1 RRRGDRVNRRDF
13 ITLLGGATAAWPL
26 AVRAQQPMP
35 VVGYIGTGSRESD
48 AFRLPSFHQGLNE
61 TGYVEGRN
69 VAIEYRWAEGHN
81 DRLPSLAADLVHRQ
95 VAVIAVPASTPG
107 VLAAKAATT
116 AIPIVFYIG
125 LDPVELGLVASLHRP
140 GGNVTG
146 VTGWNVTVGP
156 KRLELLHEV
165 VPTAKV
171 IGLLVNP
178 TSPELADADSKEQ
191 RAAAQT
197 LGLKLDFLDAST
209 EHDLDTVFASLVE
222 RGIGGL
228 VIGTDSFFNTRK
240 EEIAALSVHHRVP
253 TIHQY
258 REFAAAG
265 GLMSYGTETSDLSRQ
280 VGVYTGRI
288 LKGENPA
295 DMPVQQATRV
305 ELTINLKTAKALGI
319 TFPLSLL
326 GRADEVI
333 E

>member
-1 RRRGDRVNRRDF
+1 MKRREF
-13 ITLLGGATAAWPL
+13 ITLLGGAAAAWPL
-26 AVRAQQPMP
+26 AARAQQQAMP
-35 VVGYIGTGSRESD
+35 VIGYIGTGSRESD
-48 AFRLPSFHQGLNE
+48 AFRLPSFHQGLKE

-69 VAIEYRWAEGHN
+69 VTIEYRWAEGRN
-81 DRLPSLAADLVHRQ
+81 DRLPALAAELVRRQ

-107 VLAAKAATT
+107 ALAAKAATT
-116 AIPIVFYIG
+116 TIPIVFYIG

-165 VPTAKV
+165 IPTATS
-171 IGLLVNP
+171 IALLVNP
-178 TSPELADADSKEQ
+178 TSPNLVDADLSEQ
-191 RAAAQT
+191 QAAARA
-197 LGLKLDFLDAST
+197 LGLKLHVLHAST
-209 EHDLDTVFASLVE
+209 ERDFDTIFASLAQLGV
-222 RGIGGL
+222 GGL

-240 EEIAALSVHHRVP
+240 EQLGALSVHHRVP

-265 GLMSYGTETSDLSRQ
+265 GLMSYGTDTSDLSHQ
-280 VGVYTGRI
+280 VGVYAGRI
-288 LKGENPA
+288 LKGEKA
-295 DMPVQQATRV
+295 AEMPVQQATKV
-305 ELTINLKTAKALGI
+305 ELIINLKTAKALGI
-319 TFPLSLL
+319 TFPLPLL

>member
-1 RRRGDRVNRRDF
+1 
-13 ITLLGGATAAWPL
+13 
-26 AVRAQQPMP
+26 M
-35 VVGYIGTGSRESD
+35 
-48 AFRLPSFHQGLNE
+48 
-61 TGYVEGRN
+61 
-69 VAIEYRWAEGHN
+69 
-81 DRLPSLAADLVHRQ
+81 
-95 VAVIAVPASTPG
+95 
-107 VLAAKAATT
+107 
-116 AIPIVFYIG
+116 IP
-125 LDPVELGLVASLHRP
+125 R
-140 GGNVTG
+140 
-146 VTGWNVTVGP
+146 
-156 KRLELLHEV
+156 
-165 VPTAKV
+165 AKV

-178 TSPELADADSKEQ
+178 TSPELAHADLKEQ

-197 LGLKLDFLDAST
+197 LGLKLDFLHAST
-209 EHDLDTVFASLVE
+209 DHDLDTVFPSLIE

-228 VIGTDSFFNTRK
+228 VVGTDSFFNTRK

-288 LKGENPA
+288 LKGEKPA
-295 DMPVQQATRV
+295 EMPVQQATRV
-305 ELTINLKTAKALGI
+305 ELTINLKTAKVLGL